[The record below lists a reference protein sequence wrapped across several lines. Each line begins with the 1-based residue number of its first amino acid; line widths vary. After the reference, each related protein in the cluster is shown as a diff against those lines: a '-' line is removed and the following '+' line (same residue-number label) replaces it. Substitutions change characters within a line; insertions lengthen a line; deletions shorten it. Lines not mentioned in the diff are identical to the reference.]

1 MIWRPYKACIRS
13 SFSPTHT
20 ALYRDQHRQQL
31 LKETGKEFAL
41 DYASAL
47 VEGPTPALLAKLGPE
62 ADNYLEVVAAHP
74 LKSTTFKV
82 S

>member
-1 MIWRPYKACIRS
+1 MEALQSMHQIFIFAYTYRPIQRS
-13 SFSPTHT
+13 AP
-20 ALYRDQHRQQL
+20 AA
-31 LKETGKEFAL
+31 AL